1 MRRFTFFLAAVLM
14 GPLASAAALDDEV
27 ASGPADEAASKTV
40 VEKTDDDAADKAADE
55 KNAELAETVR
65 KLIRELDASQKSRR
79 VEAEAQL
86 VALGA
91 KVLDHLPENTDRMP
105 AEVRERLSR
114 VRAKL
119 EKSQAEN
126 TVEPT
131 AVTLAGELPLSE
143 ILAALEKQTGNKM
156 TDLREE
162 FGQDVGDPKL
172 KVDFKQTPFWEA
184 LDHVLDQAGLSIYP
198 YAAENGG
205 IGLTSRSETQLPRSD
220 RATYAG
226 AFRIEATEFVAR
238 RDLRDPMSH
247 MLNLTLEAAW
257 EPRLQPIVV
266 MQPMESIAAV
276 DDNGQPVE
284 VSASGN
290 EMEFGIDADMKSIE
304 LPIQF
309 QLPDRA
315 ARRLASLKG
324 KLTAMLPGR
333 VETFRFANLEKAKRV
348 ERKRADLTVVLED
361 VRKND
366 AVWEVRVL
374 LVFEKATGALESHR
388 SSGWVASN
396 PAFLEAPDKQLVPY
410 AGLETTRETETEAG
424 VAYKFVLPKGLKG
437 YTFVY
442 KTPTAIVSVPIE
454 YELKDLELP

>member
-1 MRRFTFFLAAVLM
+1 MRRITCVLTALLM
-14 GPLASAAALDDEV
+14 GPMAIAAAPDDE
-27 ASGPADEAASKTV
+27 AAPRPADEASAKTAAK
-40 VEKTDDDAADKAADE
+40 KTDVEASDQAADE

-86 VALGA
+86 VALGV
-91 KVLDHLPENTDRMP
+91 KILDHLPENTDRMP
-105 AEVRERLSR
+105 AEVRERLNR

-119 EKSQAEN
+119 EKTQAEN

-131 AVTLAGELPLSE
+131 SVTLAGELPLSE
-143 ILAALEKQTGNKM
+143 ILAAIEKQTGNKV

-172 KVDFKQTPFWEA
+172 KVDFDQTPFWKA
-184 LDHVLDQAGLSIYP
+184 LDQVLDLAGLSIYP
-198 YAAENGG
+198 YTAEGG
-205 IGLTSRSETQLPRSD
+205 GVGLTSRADTQLPRFD
-220 RATYAG
+220 RAVYAG
-226 AFRIEATEFVAR
+226 AFRVEATEFVAR

-247 MLNLTLEAAW
+247 SLNLTLEAAW

-266 MQPMESIAAV
+266 MQPMEGVEAV
-276 DDNGQPVE
+276 DDNGQPVA
-284 VSASGN
+284 VAASGN
-290 EMEFGIDADMKSIE
+290 ELEIGVDADMKSVE

-309 QLPDRA
+309 QLPERT

-333 VETFRFANLEKAKRV
+333 IETFRFGNLDKAKRV

-388 SSGWVASN
+388 SSGWVAGN
-396 PAFLEAPDKQLVPY
+396 PAFLEAPNKELIPY
-410 AGLETTRETETEAG
+410 AGLETTRETDTEAG

-442 KTPTAIVSVPIE
+442 KTPTAIVSLPID
-454 YELKDLELP
+454 YELKDLDLP

>member
-1 MRRFTFFLAAVLM
+1 MRLSLFLLSAVWIGAITAAAR
-14 GPLASAAALDDEV
+14 GDETDAPPASEASAKTAGSEKVESDLDV
-27 ASGPADEAASKTV
+27 SAG
-40 VEKTDDDAADKAADE
+40 E

-65 KLIRELDASQKSRR
+65 KLIRELDAAQKSRR
-79 VEAEAQL
+79 VDAEAQL

-91 KVLDHLPENTDRMP
+91 KILDYLPENTDRMP
-105 AEVRERLSR
+105 AEVRERLNR

-131 AVTLAGELPLSE
+131 SITLSGEQPLSK
-143 ILAALEKQTGNKM
+143 ILAAIENQTGNKV

-172 KVDFKQTPFWEA
+172 KVDFKQTPFWQA
-184 LDHVLDQAGLSIYP
+184 FDQVLDQAGLSIYP
-198 YAAENGG
+198 YAAEGG
-205 IGLTSRSETQLPRSD
+205 GVGLVSRSETQLPRSD

-226 AFRIEATEFVAR
+226 AFRIEATEFTAR

-247 MLNLTLEAAW
+247 NLSLLLEAAW

-266 MQPMESIAAV
+266 MQPMESISAV
-276 DDNGQPVE
+276 DENGQPIPVA
-284 VSASGN
+284 ASGN
-290 EMEFGIDADMKSIE
+290 EMEIGVDADMKSIE

-309 QLPDRA
+309 ELPERTS
-315 ARRLASLKG
+315 RRLASLKG

-333 VETFRFANLEKAKRV
+333 IETFRFANLEKAKRV

-388 SSGWVASN
+388 SSGWVAGN
-396 PAFLEAPDKQLVPY
+396 PAFLEGPDKQLVPY

-442 KTPTAIVSVPIE
+442 KTPTAIVSLPID
-454 YELKDLELP
+454 YELKDLDLP

>member
-1 MRRFTFFLAAVLM
+1 MRLSTFILAMALM
-14 GPLASAAALDDEV
+14 GPIIAAAADDEPPASESAAR
-27 ASGPADEAASKTV
+27 S
-40 VEKTDDDAADKAADE
+40 AADE
-55 KNAELAETVR
+55 KTLGDAANGADETKNAELAETVR

-91 KVLDHLPENTDRMP
+91 KIIDHLPENTDRMP

-131 AVTLAGELPLSE
+131 SVTLTGELPLSD
-143 ILAALEKQTGNKM
+143 ILAAIEKQTGNKM

-162 FGQDVGDPKL
+162 FGQDVGDAKV

-184 LDHVLDQAGLSIYP
+184 LDQVLDQAGLSIYP
-198 YAAENGG
+198 YTAEGGG
-205 IGLTSRSETQLPRSD
+205 IGLVSRSDTQLPRAG
-220 RATYAG
+220 RAIYAG
-226 AFRIEATEFVAR
+226 ALRIEATEIVAR
-238 RDLRDPMSH
+238 RDLRDPMSDN
-247 MLNLTLEAAW
+247 LNLVLEAAW

-266 MQPMESIAAV
+266 MQPMDSIEAV
-276 DDNGQPVE
+276 DDAGQAIE
-284 VSASGN
+284 AAAAGN
-290 EMEFGIDADMKSIE
+290 ELEIGVDADMKSVE
-304 LPIQF
+304 LPMQF
-309 QLPDRA
+309 QLPQRT
-315 ARRLASLKG
+315 ARRLGSLKG

-333 VETFRFANLEKAKRV
+333 IETFRFGNLEKAKRV

-388 SSGWVASN
+388 SSGWVAGN
-396 PAFLEAPDKQLVPY
+396 PAFLEAPDKQLIPY
-410 AGLETTRETETEAG
+410 AGLETTRETDTEAG

-442 KTPTAIVSVPIE
+442 KTPTAIVSLPIE